1 MRGKRCAGLR
11 LLLLPA
17 IFLAAGSAAAQ
28 TPTAPEPALPAA
40 IIVLDASSSMSAKV
54 GGTAKIDALK
64 TELGTALGVYAG
76 RVAFGLVAFGH
87 RKASNCADSEIL
99 AKPGELT
106 FAAKDKLLDKIKP
119 KGQSPVAAALSD
131 AANAAQAQAKPDIV
145 LIADGGDN
153 CDADV
158 CSTAVAMKE
167 KSPSLR
173 IHVIGFG
180 GKPDEIKPLACIAAS
195 TGGTFVA
202 AANAGELKQGLAGV
216 LDAVAA
222 PAAPVEQVVA
232 TAAAPAAADPPA
244 ALPLGTAAALPID
257 LDAQAEAEA
266 STSLPPGTVATTPM
280 QLETKPDEPVAQ
292 AQDVAPAPGETAVNK
307 SAGEPVEPEAE
318 AESGEAASDAPPVQ
332 RVQSVP
338 IAPPPPPTL
347 PTPEPTAE
355 VAVAP
360 PPAPAPPEQA
370 PAAAAA
376 APSPPPSAPPPAPAQ
391 QLAAAPPAAPPPA
404 QVQRPVP
411 VTFKALISE
420 QGPNLQSGLT
430 WRVYAAKASPEG
442 GGFKLL
448 STHREANPTAALLPG
463 EYLVNAAY
471 GLSNLTKKIKVES
484 GRSLEETFVLN
495 TGALKL
501 AALLPSGE
509 KLADGAVKF
518 DILSDEEDQFGNR
531 HKILGNARPGVV
543 IRLNAGAYRIESLYG
558 DANAI
563 VKADVTVEPG
573 KVTEATIKQTG
584 AKTTLKLVQSL
595 GGEALADTK
604 WTILTSAGDV
614 VKENAGALPTHILA
628 PGSYAVVA
636 DHGGLSYTRK
646 FSIETGEAKQ
656 VEVVVDDG
664 PTSPEDLKALTDP
677 PEVPEPP
684 SGMIAGDGQAPS
696 PGAGTAFDGFS
707 ATSPADPNAPLINP
721 GVLLRGAR

>member
-1 MRGKRCAGLR
+1 M
-11 LLLLPA
+11 
-17 IFLAAGSAAAQ
+17 
-28 TPTAPEPALPAA
+28 
-40 IIVLDASSSMSAKV
+40 IVLDASSSMGAKA
-54 GGTAKIDALK
+54 GGTVKIEAVK
-64 TELGTALGVYAG
+64 TELGAALGTYAG

-87 RKASNCADSEIL
+87 RKASNCADSETL

-106 FAAKDKLLDKIKP
+106 FAAKDGLLDKVKP
-119 KGQSPVAAALSD
+119 KGQAPIAAALSD
-131 AANAAQAQAKPDIV
+131 AANASQTKAKHDIV
-145 LIADGGDN
+145 LIADGGDS

-180 GKPDEIKPLACIAAS
+180 GKPEEIKPLACIAAA
-195 TGGTFVA
+195 TGGTFIA
-202 AANAGELKQGLAGV
+202 AADAGALKQGLAGV
-216 LDAVAA
+216 LDALAASAA
-222 PAAPVEQVVA
+222 PAEQV
-232 TAAAPAAADPPA
+232 AAGPASTGAAEPQA

-257 LDAQAEAEA
+257 LDAQAEA
-266 STSLPPGTVATTPM
+266 SRSLPPGTVATSPM
-280 QLETKPDEPVAQ
+280 EVETTPDEPVAE
-292 AQDVAPAPGETAVNK
+292 AEDVAPASETAVNK
-307 SAGEPVEPEAE
+307 SPGAAAEPEAE
-318 AESGEAASDAPPVQ
+318 AAPAEAASDAPQVQ

-355 VAVAP
+355 VA
-360 PPAPAPPEQA
+360 
-370 PAAAAA
+370 AA
-376 APSPPPSAPPPAPAQ
+376 APSPPQADPAPAVAPPSPSPPDPAEKAAATPPAPPPAAAPAPATAQ
-391 QLAAAPPAAPPPA
+391 QVAAAPPAPPPPP

-411 VTFKALISE
+411 VTFKAMISE

-430 WRVYAAKASPEG
+430 WRVYAAKAAPEG
-442 GGFKLL
+442 GGLTLL

-495 TGALKL
+495 TGALKF
-501 AALLPSGE
+501 AAVLPSGE
-509 KLADGAVKF
+509 QLADGAVKF

-531 HKILGNARPGVV
+531 RKILGNARPGVV

-558 DANAI
+558 DANA
-563 VKADVTVEPG
+563 VVRADVTVEPG

-584 AKTTLKLVQSL
+584 AKTTFKLVQSL
-595 GGEALADTK
+595 GGEALTDTK

-614 VKENAGALPTHILA
+614 VKENAGALPTHILS

-636 DHGGLSYTRK
+636 DHGGSSYTRK

-664 PTSPEDLKALTDP
+664 PTSAEDLKALTDP
-677 PEVPEPP
+677 PEIPEPP
-684 SGMIAGDGQAPS
+684 AGMIAGDGQAPS
-696 PGAGTAFDGFS
+696 AGTGTAFDGFS
-707 ATSPADPNAPLINP
+707 ATTPADPNAPLINP
-721 GVLLRGAR
+721 GVLLRGTR